1 MDWSIHHLEEDGV
14 IFAKTQGYATW
25 ERHKIFTKSV
35 LETGHQ
41 NNLRIFLLDHRD
53 LELGLSTL
61 EIDDLPDI
69 LREIGM
75 TAEDRTAIL
84 YNPAAPHSSDY
95 KFLENV
101 SRLASLQLKIFPD
114 KEEALAWLKKQS
126 QSPFRPQGS

>member
-1 MDWSIHHLEEDGV
+1 MNWSIHHLEEDGV

-35 LETGHQ
+35 LETGRQ
-41 NNLRIFLLDHRD
+41 KNVRIFLLDHRG

-61 EIDDLPDI
+61 EIDDLPGI

-75 TAEDRTAIL
+75 TAEDRVAIL
-84 YNPAAPHSSDY
+84 YNPSAPHSSDY

-101 SRLASLQLKIFPD
+101 SRLASLQLEIFPD
-114 KEEALAWLKKQS
+114 KEEALAWLRNKN
-126 QSPFRPQGS
+126 